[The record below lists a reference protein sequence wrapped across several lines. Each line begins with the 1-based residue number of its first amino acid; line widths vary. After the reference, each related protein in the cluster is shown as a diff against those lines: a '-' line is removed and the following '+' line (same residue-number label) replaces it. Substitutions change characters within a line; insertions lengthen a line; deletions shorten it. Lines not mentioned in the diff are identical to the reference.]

1 MQAALPNVVLVF
13 ALVSYVVALG
23 LVVWGL
29 YLAYLATRALRK
41 YLRS

>member
-1 MQAALPNVVLVF
+1 MQEALPNVVLVF

>member
-1 MQAALPNVVLVF
+1 MQSALPDIIGVF
-13 ALVSYVVALG
+13 VLVSYVVLLG
-23 LVVWGL
+23 GVIWAF